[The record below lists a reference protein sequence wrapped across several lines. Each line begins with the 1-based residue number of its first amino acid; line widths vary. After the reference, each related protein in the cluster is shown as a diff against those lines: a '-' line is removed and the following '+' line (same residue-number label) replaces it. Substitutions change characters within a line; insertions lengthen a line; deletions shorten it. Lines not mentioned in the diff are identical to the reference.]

1 MTRRTGSV
9 LVLTEQIKTIVMNLW
24 VYSFLLLATVIG
36 IILTPLLIAGFVIV
50 YHWNIARTVRH
61 IIWIYGRI
69 WLLIITPFVD
79 FKRDGVADENI
90 PLKCVF
96 VINHLS
102 FFDTYFMGALPHS
115 DITFAVRSW
124 PFKMFWYLLF
134 MRLAGYLE
142 VEDLSW
148 HQTLDKGL
156 KILDGGGSVLF
167 FPEGHRSR
175 TGQLQR
181 FYSGAFK
188 MAVAS
193 GCPIVPLCITGTDR
207 LLPPGRKHL
216 KPSTV
221 LLRVLAPVDSTQ
233 YAEEG
238 GHRRL
243 RKEIKAQM
251 AQELELLRNRD
262 RAKTAGADGANGH
275 D

>member
-1 MTRRTGSV
+1 M
-9 LVLTEQIKTIVMNLW
+9 LTEQMKTILMNLW
-24 VYSFLLLATVIG
+24 VYSLLFLATGIG
-36 IILTPLLIAGFVIV
+36 ILLTPVLIAGFVIT
-50 YHWNIARTVRH
+50 YRWPLNRAVRH

-69 WLLIITPFVD
+69 WLLIISPFVD
-79 FKRDGVADENI
+79 FKRDGVTDASI
-90 PLKCVF
+90 PPNCVF

-102 FFDTYFMGALPHS
+102 FFDTYFMGSLPYS

-142 VEDLSW
+142 VEELSW
-148 HQTLDKGL
+148 QQTLDKGL
-156 KILDGGGSVLF
+156 KVLHGDGSVLF

-193 GCPIVPLCITGTDR
+193 GRPIVPLCITGTDR

-216 KPSTV
+216 KPSRV
-221 LLRVLAPVDSTQ
+221 LLRVLAPVDSSAYT
-233 YAEEG
+233 EEG

-243 RKEIKAQM
+243 RKEVKAQM
-251 AQELELLRNRD
+251 AQELELMRHLD
-262 RAKTAGADGANGH
+262 TGASDGDMPH